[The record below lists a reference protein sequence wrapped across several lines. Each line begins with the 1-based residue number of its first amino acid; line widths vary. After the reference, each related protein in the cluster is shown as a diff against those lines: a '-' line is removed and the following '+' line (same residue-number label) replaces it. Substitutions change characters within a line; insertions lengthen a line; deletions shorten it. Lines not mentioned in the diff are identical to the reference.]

1 MLTRE
6 APAGPVKRWMLEREV
21 EDESRPE
28 SEKGQREQQPWW
40 RVVCLTGVDYFS
52 TLGYI
57 PGIAALAAGA
67 LSPIA
72 TVFIVLLTLFGIRPM
87 YHWVAAESPHGRGS
101 ISMLERLLSFWKGKL
116 FVLAL
121 LGFMATDYMIT
132 ITLSDSD
139 AATHLVA
146 NPLAPGFLKGQ
157 EVAIT
162 LVLVALLGAVFLKGF
177 REAIWL
183 SVFLVGA
190 YLLLNLVIVC
200 VGLYEIASSPY
211 AVVHWQDALFSAYGD
226 PLMMVAVS
234 ALVFPKLALG
244 VSGFETGASVMP
256 LVRGEPEDDPEH
268 PAGRIRNTRKLF
280 NVAAVTMSFYL
291 IATSFVTIVLIPAHA
306 FEPGGPANGRA
317 LSYLAHAYLG
327 NAFGTVYDISTIAIL
342 WFAGASAM
350 AGLINVVPR
359 YLPRYGMAPEWAR
372 AARPLIL
379 VITAIALAIV
389 IIFKASTD
397 AQAGAYATGVLFV
410 MSSAAVAVTLAARRA
425 GSKRRTVAF
434 ALVTLVLAYTTV
446 ANVFERP
453 DGIKIASLF
462 IVAIVVVSMVSRVGR
477 SLELRQEHISVDEKA
492 ERFIE
497 EASRGDEIHLIAHR
511 RHTGNDPNE
520 YARKLEEQ
528 REYNHIPADAPVL
541 FLEIDV
547 DDPSEFEEEVLEVR
561 GVNVGGYEVLRA
573 QSTVVPNAIAAF
585 LLYLRDTTGKTPNC
599 YLGWTRGNPFV
610 YLVRYILL
618 GEGDT
623 APMVH
628 GVLEEA
634 ETHRERR
641 PVVHVGGE

>member
-1 MLTRE
+1 MIAQE
-6 APAGPVKRWMLEREV
+6 APVRPVTRWLLEREV
-21 EDESRPE
+21 EDVSGPE
-28 SEKGQREQQPWW
+28 SEKGHGEQQPWW

-57 PGIAALAAGA
+57 PGIAALAVGV

-72 TVFIVLLTLFGIRPM
+72 TMFIVLLTLFGIRPM

-121 LGFMATDYMIT
+121 LGFIATDYMIT

-139 AATHLVA
+139 AATHLAA

-162 LVLVALLGAVFLKGF
+162 LFLVALLGAVFLKGF

-190 YLLLNLVIVC
+190 YLLLNLVVVF
-200 VGLYEIASSPY
+200 VGFYEVLAHPH
-211 AVVHWQDALFSAYGD
+211 AVIHWRDALLSAYGS
-226 PLMMVAVS
+226 PLGMIAVS

-244 VSGFETGASVMP
+244 VSGFETGVSVM
-256 LVRGEPEDDPEH
+256 L
-268 PAGRIRNTRKLF
+268 
-280 NVAAVTMSFYL
+280 
-291 IATSFVTIVLIPAHA
+291 
-306 FEPGGPANGRA
+306 
-317 LSYLAHAYLG
+317 
-327 NAFGTVYDISTIAIL
+327 L

-359 YLPRYGMAPEWAR
+359 YLPRYGMAPEWGR
-372 AARPLIL
+372 AIRPLVL
-379 VITAIALAIV
+379 VYTAIAFAIV

-410 MSSAAVAVTLAARRA
+410 MSSAAVAVTLAARRS
-425 GSKRRTVAF
+425 GSKRATVAY

-453 DGIKIASLF
+453 DGIKIASFF
-462 IVAIVVVSMVSRVGR
+462 IVAIIVVSLASPVRR
-477 SLELRQEHISVDEKA
+477 SLELRQKYIEVDEKA
-492 ERFIE
+492 KRFIE
-497 EASRGDEIHLIAHR
+497 EASKGDEIHVIAHR
-511 RHTGNDPNE
+511 RMGNDPEE

-528 REYNHIPADAPVL
+528 REFNRVPTDAPVL

-547 DDPSEFEEEVLEVR
+547 DDPSQFEEEVLEVK
-561 GVNVGGYEVLRA
+561 GVKVGRYRVLRA

-599 YLGWTRGNPFV
+599 YFGWTRGNPLV
-610 YLVRYILL
+610 YLVRYILF

-623 APMVH
+623 ALIAH
-628 GVLEEA
+628 EVLREA
-634 ETHRERR
+634 EPNLDLR
-641 PVVHVGGE
+641 PVVHIGGR

>member
-1 MLTRE
+1 MIARE
-6 APAGPVKRWMLEREV
+6 APTSPVTRWLLEREV
-21 EDESRPE
+21 EDISGPE
-28 SEKGQREQQPWW
+28 GQKGHGEQQPWW

-57 PGIAALAAGA
+57 PGIAALAVGT

-139 AATHLVA
+139 AATHLAA

-162 LVLVALLGAVFLKGF
+162 LFLVALLGAVFLKGF
-177 REAIWL
+177 GEVIWL

-190 YLLLNLVIVC
+190 YLLLNLVVVF
-200 VGLYEIASSPY
+200 VGFYEIFTSPHTVIY
-211 AVVHWQDALFSAYGD
+211 WRDALLSAYGS
-226 PLMMVAVS
+226 PLGMIAVS

-244 VSGFETGASVMP
+244 VSGFETGVSVMP
-256 LVRGEPEDDPEH
+256 LVRGESQDDPRH
-268 PAGRIRNTRKLF
+268 PAGRIRNTRKLL
-280 NVAAVTMSFYL
+280 NAAAVTMSFYL
-291 IATSFVTIVLIPAHA
+291 IATSFITIVLIPATA
-306 FEPGGPANGRA
+306 FGPGGPANGRA
-317 LSYLAHAYLG
+317 LSYLAHQYLG
-327 NAFGTVYDISTIAIL
+327 NAFGTVYDLSTIAIL

-372 AARPLIL
+372 AIRPMVL
-379 VITAIALAIV
+379 VYTAIAFAIV

-397 AQAGAYATGVLFV
+397 AQAGAYATGVLIV
-410 MSSAAVAVTLAARRA
+410 MSSAAVAVTLAARRT
-425 GSKRRTVAF
+425 GSKRATFAF

-453 DGIKIASLF
+453 DGIKIAAFF
-462 IVAIVVVSMVSRVGR
+462 IVTIIVVSLASRVRR
-477 SLELRQEHISVDEKA
+477 SLELRQKYIEVDEKA
-492 ERFIE
+492 KRFIE
-497 EASRGDEIHLIAHR
+497 EASKGDEIHVIAHR
-511 RHTGNDPNE
+511 RRSFDDPEE
-520 YARKLEEQ
+520 YARKLVEQ
-528 REYNHIPADAPVL
+528 REYSHIPPDAPVL

-547 DDPSEFEEEVLEVR
+547 EDPSEFEEEVLEVK
-561 GVNVGGYEVLRA
+561 GVKVGRYKVLRA

-599 YLGWTRGNPFV
+599 YLGWTWGNPFV
-610 YLVRYILL
+610 YLVRYVLF

-623 APMVH
+623 APIAH
-628 GVLEEA
+628 EIL
-634 ETHRERR
+634 REVEPDLDRR
-641 PVVHVGGE
+641 PVVHIGGR

>member
-1 MLTRE
+1 MIARE
-6 APAGPVKRWMLEREV
+6 TAARPIARWLLEREV
-21 EDESRPE
+21 EDVDVPDSKSGR
-28 SEKGQREQQPWW
+28 GEQQPWW

-52 TLGYI
+52 TLGYL
-57 PGIAALAAGA
+57 PGIAALTVGA

-72 TVFIVLLTLFGIRPM
+72 TVFVVLLTLFGIRPM

-139 AATHLVA
+139 AATHLAA
-146 NPLAPGFLKGQ
+146 NPLAPGFLRGQ

-162 LVLVALLGAVFLKGF
+162 LFLVALLGAVFLKGF
-177 REAIWL
+177 GEAVWL

-190 YLLLNLVIVC
+190 YLLLNLIVLS
-200 VGLYEIASSPY
+200 VGLYEVLAHPH
-211 AVVHWQDALFSAYGD
+211 AVIHWRDALLSGYGS
-226 PLMMVAVS
+226 PLGMIAVS

-244 VSGFETGASVMP
+244 VSGFETGVSVMP
-256 LVRGEPEDDPEH
+256 LVRGGSGDDPEH
-268 PAGRIRNTRKLF
+268 PAGRIRNTRKLL
-280 NVAAVTMSFYL
+280 NAASLTMSFYL
-291 IATSFVTIVLIPAHA
+291 IATSFITIVLIPARA
-306 FEPGGPANGRA
+306 FGPDGAANGRA
-317 LSYLAHAYLG
+317 LSYLAHLYLG
-327 NAFGTVYDISTIAIL
+327 NAFGTVYDLSTIAIL

-359 YLPRYGMAPEWAR
+359 YLPRYGMAPEWGR
-372 AARPLIL
+372 AIRPMILIY
-379 VITAIALAIV
+379 TAVACAIV
-389 IIFKASTD
+389 IIFKASAD

-425 GSKRRTVAF
+425 GSKKATVAF

-462 IVAIVVVSMVSRVGR
+462 IVAIVVVSLASRVRR
-477 SLELRQEHISVDEKA
+477 SLELRQEHIEVDEKA
-492 ERFIE
+492 KRFIH
-497 EASRGDEIHLIAHR
+497 EAGRGDQIHVIAHR
-511 RHTGNDPNE
+511 RAGNDPEE

-528 REYNHIPADAPVL
+528 REDNHVPDDAPVL

-547 DDPSEFEEEVLEVR
+547 EDPSDFEEEVLRVR
-561 GVNVGGYEVLRA
+561 GVNAGAYRVLRA
-573 QSTVVPNAIAAF
+573 QSTAVPNAIAAF

-599 YLGWTRGNPFV
+599 YFRWTRGNPFV
-610 YLVRYILL
+610 YLVRYVLF

-623 APMVH
+623 APIAH
-628 GVLEEA
+628 EVLKDA
-634 ETHRERR
+634 EPNPDLR
-641 PVVHVGGE
+641 PVIHIGGR

>member
-1 MLTRE
+1 MIARE
-6 APAGPVKRWMLEREV
+6 APASPVTRWLLEREI
-21 EDESRPE
+21 EDVGGPE
-28 SEKGQREQQPWW
+28 SEKGRKEQQPWW

-57 PGIAALAAGA
+57 PSIAALAVGV

-72 TVFIVLLTLFGIRPM
+72 TIFIVLLTLFGIRPM

-121 LGFMATDYMIT
+121 LGFIATDYMIT

-139 AATHLVA
+139 AATHLAA

-162 LVLVALLGAVFLKGF
+162 LFLVALLGAVFFKGF

-190 YLLLNLVIVC
+190 YLLLNLVVVF
-200 VGLYEIASSPY
+200 VGFYEIFAHPQ
-211 AVVHWQDALFSAYGD
+211 AVIHWRDALLSAYGS
-226 PLMMVAVS
+226 PLGMIAIS

-244 VSGFETGASVMP
+244 VSGFETGVSVMP
-256 LVRGEPEDDPEH
+256 LVRGESEDDPKH
-268 PAGRIRNTRKLF
+268 PAGRIRNTKKLL
-280 NVAAVTMSFYL
+280 NAAAFTMSFYL
-291 IATSFVTIVLIPAHA
+291 IATSFITIVLIPAKA
-306 FEPGGPANGRA
+306 FGPDGPANGRA
-317 LSYLAHAYLG
+317 LSYLSHVYLG
-327 NAFGTVYDISTIAIL
+327 NAFGTVYDLTTIAIL

-359 YLPRYGMAPEWAR
+359 YLPRYGMAPEWGR
-372 AARPLIL
+372 AIRPMVFIY
-379 VITAIALAIV
+379 TAIAFAIV

-410 MSSAAVAVTLAARRA
+410 MSSAAVAVTLAARRT
-425 GSKRRTVAF
+425 GSKRGTVAF

-453 DGIKIASLF
+453 DGIKIASFF
-462 IVAIVVVSMVSRVGR
+462 ITSIIVVSMVSRVYR
-477 SLELRQEHISVDEKA
+477 SLELRQESIVVDEKA
-492 ERFIE
+492 QRIIE
-497 EASRGDEIHLIAHR
+497 EASRGGEIHVIAHR
-511 RHTGNDPNE
+511 RRTGNDPEE

-528 REYNHIPADAPVL
+528 REYNRIPADAPVL

-547 DDPSEFEEEVLEVR
+547 DDPSEFEEEVLEVS
-561 GVNVGGYEVLRA
+561 GVEVGGYKVLRA

-585 LLYLRDTTGKTPNC
+585 LLYLRDTTGITPNC
-599 YLGWTRGNPFV
+599 YFGWTRGNPFV
-610 YLVRYILL
+610 YLVRYLLL

-623 APMVH
+623 APIVH
-628 GVLEEA
+628 EVLREA
-634 ETHRERR
+634 EPNLKRR
-641 PVVHVGGE
+641 PVIHIGGR